1 MRGER
6 ALGAGAHVVEALDDE
21 RRLLGDGAL
30 ELGAEPA
37 VARGGEPRPQGV
49 ALGGIGLIHGG
60 GVLALEGAASSRSAS
75 PFAVTAQARSIRIR

>member
-21 RRLLGDGAL
+21 RRLRGEGAL

-37 VARGGEPRPQGV
+37 EVAHR
-49 ALGGIGLIHGG
+49 
-60 GVLALEGAASSRSAS
+60 ASSM
-75 PFAVTAQARSIRIR
+75 AVSG